1 MAENITLKLDG
12 ENTSPA
18 MAGIS
23 TAPKEELKFEENSF
37 TEEETRQIEEFAK
50 KIDIRN
56 TKQIMQ
62 YGESAQKKSTNFSDA
77 ALKSVKTKEFGE
89 VGDLLTQLTVEVRRV
104 GEPEKK
110 GIAGW
115 FQKRENKIEQ
125 VRARYSNTESNIG
138 RITDALET
146 HQYTLLKDMSLM
158 DKLYEQNKLYFKE
171 ISMYIAAGKSK
182 LEEVRSGELA
192 ELQQKAEL
200 TRSTEDIQ
208 EARDLAAMCDRFE
221 KKIHDLELTRTITLQ
236 TAPQIRL
243 VQEDDAMMAE
253 KIQSTINN
261 TIPLWKNQMVLALGV
276 AHADEAAKAQRL
288 VSDITNEMLK
298 KNAEQL
304 KMATITAAEEN
315 ERSIVDMETL
325 QYTNE
330 QLITT
335 IDEVIRIQ
343 QEGQARRREAEGQLI
358 EIENQLKQKLIDAG
372 NMRNHE

>member
-125 VRARYSNTESNIG
+125 VRARYSNTERNIG

-372 NMRNHE
+372 NMRNQE

>member
-182 LEEVRSGELA
+182 LEEVQSGELA

-372 NMRNHE
+372 NMRNQE

>member
-243 VQEDDAMMAE
+243 VQEDDAKMAE